1 MRVTWAIFKRE
12 LAASFYTPLAYVLLV
27 VFLLW
32 NGGTFVLLLQQFA
45 SNPEISGSR
54 GPLQLLFGGS
64 ILYFLPILLFCPAI
78 TMRSFAE
85 ERRAGTLEALM
96 TAPVRDVEV
105 VLGKYF
111 AALVVYG
118 AMWAPT
124 TLYALVVRRLGRAA
138 VDWGALGAAYLGT
151 LLLGAA
157 FVALG
162 ILASALARS
171 QITAFILGF
180 ALTSGLFLAGLGK
193 YVFESETQ
201 QAFFAH
207 LNQWE
212 HMEEFAVG
220 VVDTRRLVFYLSIAA
235 LALFQSVRV
244 LEARKGVQ

>member
-1 MRVTWAIFKRE
+1 MRATWAIYKRE
-12 LAASFYTPLAYVLLV
+12 LASTFYTPLAYVILV

-45 SNPEISGSR
+45 ANPEITGSR

-64 ILYFLPILLFCPAI
+64 ILYFLPILLFCPAL

-105 VLGKYF
+105 VLAKYF
-111 AALVVYG
+111 AALTVY
-118 AMWAPT
+118 ATLWAPT
-124 TLYALVVRRLGRAA
+124 ALYALVIRKFGA
-138 VDWGALGAAYLGT
+138 VDWGALGAGYLGT
-151 LLLGAA
+151 MLLGSALL
-157 FVALG
+157 ALG
-162 ILASALARS
+162 ILASAMARS
-171 QITAFILGF
+171 QVTAFIMAF

-193 YVFESETQ
+193 YVFESEAQ

-220 VVDTRRLVFYLSIAA
+220 VVDTRRVVFYLSVAA
-235 LALFQSVRV
+235 IALFQSVRV

>member
-1 MRVTWAIFKRE
+1 VRTVWAIFKRE
-12 LAASFYTPLAYVLLV
+12 LAAAFYTPLAYVILV

-45 SNPEISGSR
+45 ANPEITGSR

-64 ILYFLPILLFCPAI
+64 ILFFLPILLFCPAL

-85 ERRAGTLEALM
+85 ERRAGTLESLM

-105 VLGKYF
+105 VLAKYL
-111 AALVVYG
+111 AALLVYIVL
-118 AMWAPT
+118 WTPT
-124 TLYALVVRRLGRAA
+124 ILYALVIRKFGA
-138 VDWGALGAAYLGT
+138 VDWGALAAGYLGT

-157 FVALG
+157 LLALG
-162 ILASALARS
+162 VLASALARS
-171 QITAFILGF
+171 QVTAFIMAF

-193 YVFESETQ
+193 YVFESEAQ
-201 QAFFAH
+201 QALFSH

-220 VVDTRRLVFYLSIAA
+220 VVDTRRVVYYLSVAA

-244 LEARKGVQ
+244 LESRKGVQ

>member
-1 MRVTWAIFKRE
+1 MRAVWAIFKRE
-12 LAASFYTPLAYVLLV
+12 LAAAFYTPMAYVILV

-45 SNPEISGSR
+45 ANPEITGSR

-64 ILYFLPILLFCPAI
+64 ILYFLPILLFCPAL

-96 TAPVRDVEV
+96 TAPVRDGEV
-105 VLGKYF
+105 VLAKYL
-111 AALVVYG
+111 AALLVYCVL
-118 AMWAPT
+118 WAPT
-124 TLYALVVRRLGRAA
+124 ALYALVIRKFGT
-138 VDWGALGAAYLGT
+138 VDWGALGAGYLGT

-157 FVALG
+157 LLALG
-162 ILASALARS
+162 VLASALARS
-171 QITAFILGF
+171 QVTAFIMAF

-193 YVFESETQ
+193 YVFESESQ
-201 QAFFAH
+201 QALFSH

-220 VVDTRRLVFYLSIAA
+220 VVDTRRLVYYLSVAA
-235 LALFQSVRV
+235 LALFLSVRV
-244 LEARKGVQ
+244 LESRKGVQ

>member
-1 MRVTWAIFKRE
+1 MRTVWAIFKRE
-12 LAASFYTPLAYVLLV
+12 LAAAFYTPLAYVILV

-45 SNPEISGSR
+45 ANPEITGSR

-64 ILYFLPILLFCPAI
+64 ILFFLPILLFCPAL

-85 ERRAGTLEALM
+85 ERRAGTLESLM

-105 VLGKYF
+105 VLAKYL
-111 AALVVYG
+111 AALLVYIVL
-118 AMWAPT
+118 WTPT
-124 TLYALVVRRLGRAA
+124 ILYALVIRKFGA
-138 VDWGALGAAYLGT
+138 VDWGALAAGYLGT

-157 FVALG
+157 LLALG
-162 ILASALARS
+162 VLASALARS
-171 QITAFILGF
+171 QVTAFIMAF

-193 YVFESETQ
+193 YVFESEAQ
-201 QAFFAH
+201 QALFSH

-220 VVDTRRLVFYLSIAA
+220 VVDTRRVVYYLSVAA

-244 LEARKGVQ
+244 LESRKGVQ

>member
-1 MRVTWAIFKRE
+1 VRRAWAIFKRE
-12 LAASFYTPLAYVLLV
+12 LAASFYTPLAYVILV

-45 SNPEISGSR
+45 ANPEISGSR

-111 AALVVYG
+111 AALTVY
-118 AMWAPT
+118 ATIWAPT
-124 TLYALVVRRLGRAA
+124 ALYALVIRKFGA
-138 VDWGALGAAYLGT
+138 VDWGTLASAYLGT
-151 LLLGAA
+151 MLLGAA
-157 FVALG
+157 FIALG
-162 ILASALARS
+162 ILASAMARS
-171 QITAFILGF
+171 QVTAFILGF

-201 QAFFAH
+201 QALFSH

-220 VVDTRRLVFYLSIAA
+220 VVDTRRVVFYCSIAA